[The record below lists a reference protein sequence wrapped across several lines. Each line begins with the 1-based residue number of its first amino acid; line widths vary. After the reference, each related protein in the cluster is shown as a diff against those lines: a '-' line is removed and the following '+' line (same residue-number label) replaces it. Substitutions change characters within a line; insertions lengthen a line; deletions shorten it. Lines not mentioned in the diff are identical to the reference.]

1 MIVDQTENIEN
12 ISTSFDKMDD
22 KMFFMKSLLTKISFP
37 SDIKLDFENI
47 HIAIAK
53 NGGYLAFCKKHNAF
67 IMENRNKI
75 KDNVI
80 VMCQD
85 TSRIITIPFKIERDK
100 IIVLFDFNEDEK
112 LFCILNDGTIFKFDF
127 TLEKPVEIPTG
138 KNFRTDKIETAKF
151 FEKGFTALTKDGNFY
166 LIKNIKE
173 PIPIL
178 FFPMTSLLNIKGKV
192 DYIFLPNSVTKSE
205 KIELVILH
213 PRNGIIN
220 IIERPSDKENFEV
233 SNPLNMTISGV
244 YYIRDD
250 KTEQYNNTCGTDEI
264 KDNDLG
270 KISGITCS
278 PSYNQIALY
287 RSSDNSVFFFHSTF
301 DKNLEKYK
309 RMHTKFK
316 IDTNNYVYSDQEL
329 NELKSILDYNINSQ
343 NNSQFLFCGEDAIC
357 LIGKRFIFV
366 VNTKNKTLIYKMV
379 ERGSNAAM
387 MNKQFMYCISET
399 DGLRILTH
407 QGIFLINKV
416 VKELYE
422 TCFPFSDDP
431 AKKLL
436 NAYKNALE
444 KNASCDKEIR
454 EIAENDLLPNAIHT
468 LQKSAANLFYLEK
481 NGDKNQQ
488 VQMYMLKA
496 AQYGKNFVE
505 NENFNYNKFV
515 EICKEIRIVNN
526 LRNCKEKP
534 RLITYLEYKIL
545 KPKQLIK
552 LLLNQNNF
560 ALALHIC
567 KYLDYNPKKI
577 YQKFIVSKI
586 KSLGNNLTLSE
597 EAKQFE
603 KIMSNIKD
611 IPNISY
617 IKLAKKAF
625 KYGKNE
631 IGIKFLEKEKSIL
644 TKIPQYIELK
654 KWDNAL
660 ELAFDTF
667 DNNVLYT
674 VLDKIFKVESISDF
688 KSIVNKYEKAN
699 TIVIEY
705 LKKNAPKEL
714 DNYLEKKN
722 KFEDLFF
729 LNLEKFFLSKD
740 ITDRNFY
747 ISKLKDN
754 IKKIENNY
762 ANFPNFDY
770 KFYKTYV
777 TDLENSLIFKRD
789 CLKDNIIQKSDLS
802 SIDNSVYDCYKI
814 AIKKDE
820 GKYGFVEKINN
831 KHFCLNQKKLSILR
845 LYCYGE
851 LNALPAVSILLEK
864 NTLKK
869 LCLSPINLAELYVDF
884 KDYKQA
890 VEFIKQ
896 IKERDYFEYKT
907 KILLYIEKFED
918 TLEIYFSEGDFD
930 DNRGK
935 IQDILKKKP
944 ELQGKVKELCEKY
957 KKFL

>member
-674 VLDKIFKVESISDF
+674 VLDKIFKVESINDF
-688 KSIVNKYEKAN
+688 KNIVNKYEKAN

-789 CLKDNIIQKSDLS
+789 CLKENIIQKSDLS

-831 KHFCLNQKKLSILR
+831 KYFCLNQKKLSILR

>member
-12 ISTSFDKMDD
+12 ISTSFDKMDE
-22 KMFFMKSLLTKISFP
+22 KMFFMKLLLTKISFP
-37 SDIKLDFENI
+37 PDIKLDFENI

-80 VMCQD
+80 IMCQD
-85 TSRIITIPFKIERDK
+85 TSRIMLIPFKIERDK

-127 TLEKPVEIPTG
+127 TLEKPIEIPTG

-316 IDTNNYVYSDQEL
+316 IDTNNNVYSDQEL
-329 NELKSILDYNINSQ
+329 NELKSILDYNINTQ

-407 QGIFLINKV
+407 QGIYLINKV
-416 VKELYE
+416 VTELFE

-515 EICKEIRIVNN
+515 EICKEIRIINN
-526 LRNCKEKP
+526 LRNCKERP
-534 RLITYLEYKIL
+534 RLITYLEYKKL

-560 ALALHIC
+560 ILALHIC
-567 KYLDYNPKKI
+567 KYLDYNSKKI
-577 YQKFIVSKI
+577 YQKFVVSKI

-597 EAKQFE
+597 EAKLFE
-603 KIMSNIKD
+603 NIMSNIKD

-674 VLDKIFKVESISDF
+674 VLDKIFKVESINDF
-688 KSIVNKYEKAN
+688 KTIVNKYEKAN

-802 SIDNSVYDCYKI
+802 SIDNSVYDCYKM
-814 AIKKDE
+814 AIKKED
-820 GKYGFVEKINN
+820 GKYGLVEKINN
-831 KHFCLNQKKLSILR
+831 KHFGLNQKKLSILR
-845 LYCYGE
+845 IYSYGE
-851 LNALPAVSILLEK
+851 LNALPAVKNLLEN

-907 KILLYIEKFED
+907 KILLYIEKYEE

>member
-12 ISTSFDKMDD
+12 ISTSFDKMDE

-85 TSRIITIPFKIERDK
+85 TSRIINIPFKIERDK

-244 YYIRDD
+244 YYIRNDI
-250 KTEQYNNTCGTDEI
+250 TEQYNNTCGTDEI

-316 IDTNNYVYSDQEL
+316 IETNNNVYSDQEL
-329 NELKSILDYNINSQ
+329 NELKSILDYNINTQ

-366 VNTKNKTLIYKMV
+366 VNTKHKTLIYKMV

-387 MNKQFMYCISET
+387 MNKQFMYCISEI

-416 VKELYE
+416 VKELFE

-515 EICKEIRIVNN
+515 EICKEIRIINN

-534 RLITYLEYKIL
+534 RLITYSEYKLL
-545 KPKQLIK
+545 KSKQLIK

-560 ALALHIC
+560 VLALHIC
-567 KYLDYNPKKI
+567 KYLDYNSKKI

-586 KSLGNNLTLSE
+586 KRLGNNLTLSE

-603 KIMSNIKD
+603 NIMSNIRD

-688 KSIVNKYEKAN
+688 KNIVNKYEKAN

-740 ITDRNFY
+740 IIDRNFY

-802 SIDNSVYDCYKI
+802 SIDNSVYDCYKM

-845 LYCYGE
+845 IYCYGE

-907 KILLYIEKFED
+907 KILLYIEKYEE

>member
-12 ISTSFDKMDD
+12 ISTSFDKMDE

-250 KTEQYNNTCGTDEI
+250 KTEQYNNICGTDEI

-674 VLDKIFKVESISDF
+674 VLDKIFKVESINDF
-688 KSIVNKYEKAN
+688 KNIVNKYEKAN

>member
-387 MNKQFMYCISET
+387 MNKQFMYCISES

-586 KSLGNNLTLSE
+586 KSLGDSLTLSE

-674 VLDKIFKVESISDF
+674 VLDKIFKVESINDF
-688 KSIVNKYEKAN
+688 KNIVNKYEKAN

>member
-112 LFCILNDGTIFKFDF
+112 LFCILNDGKIFKFDF

-138 KNFRTDKIETAKF
+138 KNFQTDKIETAKF

-674 VLDKIFKVESISDF
+674 VLDKIFKVESINDF
-688 KSIVNKYEKAN
+688 KNIVNKYEKAN

-789 CLKDNIIQKSDLS
+789 CLKENIIQKSDLS

>member
-789 CLKDNIIQKSDLS
+789 CLKENIIQKSDLS

-831 KHFCLNQKKLSILR
+831 KYFCLNQKKLSILR

>member
-674 VLDKIFKVESISDF
+674 VLDKIFKVESINDF
-688 KSIVNKYEKAN
+688 KNIVNKYEKAN

-789 CLKDNIIQKSDLS
+789 CLKENIIQKSDLS